1 MLKLF
6 AGVLGLGIAGFDPLG
21 FAALM
26 AAVTLGAKRR
36 AVAVLLVTAVSV
48 TFITG
53 VLLSFGLGAL
63 VPRLLELVPYRPTSA
78 TWGAVFSVAGASLFG
93 WGLLRLRASAPS
105 VQPHGVKVRQ
115 ASTAAMATTG
125 LLVGISAMIDPPFY
139 AMALLVS
146 NAPNLGL
153 RLGLVLTWTLLSHI
167 ALVVAVIAVLSGA
180 LVPLQSLLERLR
192 GRFAR
197 YRRPAASVLL
207 MLLGVAGV
215 VAGIVELVKA

>member
-1 MLKLF
+1 MKLL
-6 AGVLGLGIAGFDPLG
+6 AGVLGLGVAGFDPLG
-21 FAALM
+21 FVALM
-26 AAVTLGAKRR
+26 AAVTLGATKR

-63 VPRLLELVPYRPTSA
+63 VPRLLELVPYRPSSTA
-78 TWGAVFSVAGASLFG
+78 WGIGFTVAGVCLMV
-93 WGLLRLRASAPS
+93 WGLLRLRAPASSSAK
-105 VQPHGVKVRQ
+105 PHGVHVRQ

-146 NAPNLGL
+146 NASNVGL
-153 RLGLVLTWTLLSHI
+153 RVGLVLTWTLLSHI
-167 ALVVAVIAVLSGA
+167 ALVVAAIAILSGA

-192 GRFAR
+192 GRYAR
-197 YRRPAASVLL
+197 YLRPAASVLL
-207 MLLGVAGV
+207 MLLGAAGI
-215 VAGIVELVKA
+215 VAGIVKFTA